1 MALVRRCAF
10 YDGWQLAHA
19 AVAGLALSRDMNAAN
34 DFDGLTS
41 SGAGT
46 GLESVSEYPPLGAVK
61 ADTAKGLEDSG
72 LELRRLR
79 KLARAYQMVTGL
91 SIEITPEQKVVATM
105 ENEKH
110 SDRCIQVTINLL
122 HVSHYYPN
130 AALAWQ
136 FELDIDEDSDEVEYA
151 PLRISGLR
159 AGQLPD
165 HFHETI
171 TFATSQCPAL
181 YQQALSALTA

>member
-1 MALVRRCAF
+1 MVLVRRCAF

-19 AVAGLALSRDMNAAN
+19 AVAGMALSRDMNAAN

-72 LELRRLR
+72 LEVRRLR

-110 SDRCIQVTINLL
+110 SDRCIQVTIILL
-122 HVSHYYPN
+122 LRRCLITTLTLHLHASLSWILTKILTKSSMRRCEFRACV
-130 AALAWQ
+130 
-136 FELDIDEDSDEVEYA
+136 LDSS
-151 PLRISGLR
+151 L
-159 AGQLPD
+159 
-165 HFHETI
+165 T
-171 TFATSQCPAL
+171 TSMKR
-181 YQQALSALTA
+181 